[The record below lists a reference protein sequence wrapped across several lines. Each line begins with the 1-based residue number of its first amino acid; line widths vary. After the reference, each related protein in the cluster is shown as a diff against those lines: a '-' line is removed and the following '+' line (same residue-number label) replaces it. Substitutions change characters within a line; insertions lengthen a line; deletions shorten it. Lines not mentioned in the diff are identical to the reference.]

1 MRYDHDYVIL
11 GGGPGGIQL
20 GYFLERAERDYVILE
35 RSERA
40 GAFFE
45 TFPRHR
51 QLISI
56 NKRFTGSSDPEFN
69 LRHDWNSLLGD
80 ENAPRFGDYDERYFP
95 QADNL
100 VRYLNDFVAANGLR
114 IATGTAIARI
124 ERSEDGYRLLSAG
137 GDDYCCRC
145 LVVATGMSQP
155 FVPAIP
161 GIELAERYFDL
172 TRDRSVFAGK
182 RVLIIGKGNSA
193 FETADDLVGEAAL
206 IHLASP
212 ESIEMAWK
220 THYVGHLRAINNSIL
235 DTYHLKSQN
244 AILDAS
250 ILGLR
255 RDGDKLVVKFHYSH
269 AEDEEEE
276 IEYDRV
282 ILCAGF
288 RFDPAP
294 FDDSARP
301 ELTPCGRYPAIGWD
315 YESIDRPNMY
325 FVGTITHSLD
335 YRKATSGFI
344 HGFRYNSR
352 ALARVLAAKRHGEP
366 WPATRREAEPG
377 ALTQAIIDRV
387 NRSSALWQQP
397 GYMTDILGL
406 TGECLLHYC
415 EMPMGYARAFG
426 DERFAAYLVVSL
438 EYGDAA
444 IDDPF
449 RIERSFD
456 ASRSVFLHP
465 VVRLYVDGEC
475 RGTCHLLED
484 LEADWTKPVHRRA
497 LLEFVENALAHGGS
511 DRPTLLAE
519 SSTVA

>member
-1 MRYDHDYVIL
+1 MRYDHEYIIL

-20 GYFLERAERDYVILE
+20 GYFLERAGRDYLILE
-35 RSERA
+35 RGRRA

-56 NKRFTGSSDPEFN
+56 NKRHTGSDDPEFN
-69 LRHDWNSLLGD
+69 LRHDWNSLLSE
-80 ENAPRFGDYDERYFP
+80 ENAPLFRDYDERYFP
-95 QADNL
+95 RAENL
-100 VRYLNDFVAANGLR
+100 IRYLNDFVSVNGLA
-114 IATGTAIARI
+114 IATGTSIERI
-124 ERSEDGYRLLSAG
+124 ERRDDGYHLHDAG
-137 GDDYCCRC
+137 GNDYCCRC
-145 LVVATGMSQP
+145 LIVATGLSRP
-155 FVPAIP
+155 YIPAIP
-161 GIELAERYFDL
+161 GIELADCYADAAI
-172 TRDRSVFAGK
+172 DRSGFANR

-244 AILDAS
+244 AILDAT
-250 ILGLR
+250 ILGIR
-255 RDGDKLVVKFHYSH
+255 RSGDALVVKLHYAH

-282 ILCAGF
+282 VYCTGF
-288 RFDPAP
+288 RFDPEP
-294 FDDSARP
+294 FDASARP
-301 ELTPCGRYPAIGWD
+301 ALTPCGKYPSIGWD
-315 YESIDRPNMY
+315 YASTNQPNMH

-352 ALARVLAAKRHGEP
+352 ALARLLAAKRHGEP
-366 WPATRREAEPG
+366 WPMARRAAETA
-377 ALTQAIIDRV
+377 ALTQAIIERV

-397 GYMTDILGL
+397 GYMTDVFGL
-406 TGECLLHYC
+406 AGDHVAHYS

-426 DERFAAYLVVSL
+426 DERFGAYLVASL
-438 EYGDAA
+438 EYGQAVV
-444 IDDPF
+444 DDPF

-456 ASRSVFLHP
+456 ADASVFLHP
-465 VVRLYVDGEC
+465 VIRLYREGEC
-475 RGTCHLLED
+475 VDTCHLLED
-484 LEADWTKPVHRRA
+484 LEANWTKPVHRRA
-497 LLEFVENALAHGGS
+497 LSDFLENALARGAS
-511 DRPTLLAE
+511 RRALLRGE
-519 SSTVA
+519 PSTVA